1 MNCNSN
7 TMPLINISEQA
18 SCNNGCTPKDINI
31 ICKTIVIPTGQEI
44 LGVKGENN
52 SSVRYFILPRVNENG
67 DDLSDKEFSIII
79 INGNQS
85 RNEIKIEN
93 PEILDNYIKLKLIIN
108 SSITQ
113 NSGELKLQIQAVSD
127 NYVWKTF
134 PATFKIVDSL

>member
-7 TMPLINISEQA
+7 TMPLINTSEPI
-18 SCNNGCTPKDINI
+18 SCNNGCVPKDINI

-52 SSVRYFILPRVNENG
+52 SSVRYFILPKVNENG

-134 PATFKIVDSL
+134 PATFKIVDGL